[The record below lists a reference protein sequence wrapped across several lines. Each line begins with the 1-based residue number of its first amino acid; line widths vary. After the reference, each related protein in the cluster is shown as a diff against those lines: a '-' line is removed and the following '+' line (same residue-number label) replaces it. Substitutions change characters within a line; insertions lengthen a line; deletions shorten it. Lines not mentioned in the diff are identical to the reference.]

1 MTVATEVMIAG
12 GGPIGLTLGLA
23 LSHHGVSCFIAER
36 NASTTRHPKMDVTNC
51 RSMEIFRR
59 LGVAGRLRAAAVPET
74 HNMDVAWITSMSGH
88 ELHRFRYASVA
99 EARERF
105 RAAND
110 GAQPLEPNMRISQV
124 VLEPVLRD
132 ALRERPGVAL
142 RYGWAVESFAE
153 EADGV
158 ATAIRDEAT
167 GAAET
172 VRSQYLIACDGGRS
186 LVRDQAG
193 IELEG
198 VRAVRPR
205 YQIHFRSRA
214 YDVLQRWGIAW
225 HYQSIPYGT
234 MICQDDREIWTLN
247 AIMPDGGDARGA
259 DPASLLRR
267 FLGTDI
273 EYELLQANPWVA
285 HLLVADSYRRGRV
298 FLAGDAAHQYIPTG
312 GYGMNTGVGD
322 AFDLGWKLA
331 AVLRGWGGNALLD
344 SYERERRPVGL
355 RNREASRR
363 HAETR
368 EAVARLWDARAEAP
382 GREAD
387 AVRAEIGRRI
397 AAIGNAENESL
408 GIELGYRYEDSPA
421 IWPEAG
427 SPPLDPLRYLPTTW
441 PGARVPSLY
450 FEDGDAIFDRLGPGF
465 TLLDFAGTDTAP
477 FEEAATARGVPLTV
491 RRIADP
497 HARAIYERPLV
508 LVRPDQHVAW
518 RGDRMPSD
526 PLAVID
532 RVRGAG

>member
-1 MTVATEVMIAG
+1 MIAG

-23 LSHHGVSCFIAER
+23 LSHFGVTCFIAER
-36 NASTTRHPKMDVTNC
+36 NATTTRHPKMDVTNC

-59 LGVAGRLRAAAVPET
+59 LGVAPRLRAAAVPES
-74 HNMDVAWITSMSGH
+74 HNMDVSWITSMSGY
-88 ELHRFRYASVA
+88 ELHRFRYASVVD
-99 EARERF
+99 AREKF

-132 ALRERPGVAL
+132 VLRERPGVAL

-153 EADGV
+153 DRDGV
-158 ATAIRDEAT
+158 STAIREEAT
-167 GAAET
+167 GTAET
-172 VRSQYLIACDGGRS
+172 VRARFLVACDGGRS
-186 LVRDQAG
+186 LVREQVG
-193 IELEG
+193 IGLEG
-198 VRAVRPR
+198 VHAVRPR
-205 YQIHFRSRA
+205 FQIHFRSHA
-214 YDVLQRWGIAW
+214 HDVLQRWGIAW

-234 MICQDDREIWTLN
+234 VICQDDREIWTLN

-259 DPASLLRR
+259 DPVFLLRR

-273 EYELLQANPWVA
+273 DYELLQANPWVA
-285 HLLVADSYRRGRV
+285 HLLVADGYRKGRV

-322 AFDLGWKLA
+322 AFDLAWKFA

-344 SYERERRPVGL
+344 SYEHERRPVGM

-368 EAVARLWDARAEAP
+368 EAIARLWDPRAETP

-387 AVRAEIGRRI
+387 AIRVEIGRRI

-408 GIELGYRYEDSPA
+408 GIELGYRYDDSPVVCSEDGA
-421 IWPEAG
+421 
-427 SPPLDPLRYLPTTW
+427 PPSLDPHRYLPTTW
-441 PGARVPSLY
+441 PGTRIPSVYLA
-450 FEDGDAIFDRLGPGF
+450 DGRSLFDELGPGF
-465 TLLDFAGTDTAP
+465 TLLDFAGADTAA
-477 FEEAATARGVPLTV
+477 FEDAAALRGVPLTV
-491 RRIADP
+491 RRIEDA
-497 HARAIYERPLV
+497 HARQICERALV

-518 RGDRMPSD
+518 RADRMPRD
-526 PLAVID
+526 PLAIID
-532 RVRGAG
+532 RVRGAA